1 MKRTV
6 LLLAAVVALGGSAF
20 AQNINKNEAK
30 MLKTFLSQTSAK
42 GTSNAVQ
49 LGAQV
54 NNPAAIQGV
63 KIQDGHVT
71 EIEWKD
77 KDHRRYFRNRSY
89 SGKKDRGE
97 DGSVRN
103 APSAGDQ
110 DFVFSRSYGSHVK
123 RKADG
128 CVGG

>member
-77 KDHRRYFRNRSY
+77 KDLAGALDLSGFPALQKNRRIGQQAYHSQC
-89 SGKKDRGE
+89 K
-97 DGSVRN
+97 
-103 APSAGDQ
+103 Q
-110 DFVFSRSYGSHVK
+110 
-123 RKADG
+123 
-128 CVGG
+128 